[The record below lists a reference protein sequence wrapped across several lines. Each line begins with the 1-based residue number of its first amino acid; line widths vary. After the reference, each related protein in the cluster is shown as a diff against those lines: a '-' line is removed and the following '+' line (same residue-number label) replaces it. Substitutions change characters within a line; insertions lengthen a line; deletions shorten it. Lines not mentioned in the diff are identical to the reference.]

1 MMIYILIHLMFKF
14 FGSKLVGLLQS
25 LLICAVM
32 LAPVWG
38 QIHKTLHGLKSNL
51 AAEQTLFSEHKVGSL
66 DCQALDHLGAGD
78 VSKAFEIQVDSIKP
92 LNHINWAVVEQASC
106 YPFLSFSARA
116 PPKFL

>member
-1 MMIYILIHLMFKF
+1 MFKF